1 MLLNILIPL
10 VCIILDQAVKYW
22 AATDLQA
29 MGSIPLWKGVFHLT
43 YCENTG
49 AAFSMFTG
57 QRWML
62 LAVTLILLAG
72 LLWVLYKGW
81 MQNAFGRL
89 SLQLIIGGA
98 IGNMIDRILMGY
110 VVDMFDFCLIDFPVF
125 NVADIFLCVGVG
137 MMMLYI
143 LVMEPRI
150 EKAKKEA
157 AEDGDRL
164 SDSDV

>member
-1 MLLNILIPL
+1 MILNVIIPVLVVIFDLL
-10 VCIILDQAVKYW
+10 VKRW

-29 MGSIPLWKGVFHLT
+29 VGSIPLWEGVFHLT

-57 QRWML
+57 QRWLL
-62 LAVTLILLAG
+62 LAVTVVFLAM
-72 LLWVLYKGW
+72 LLWAQFRGW
-81 MQNAFGRL
+81 MQNTFGRM
-89 SLQLIIGGA
+89 SLQFVIGGA
-98 IGNMIDRILMGY
+98 IGNMIDRFFLGY

-143 LVMEPRI
+143 LVMEPKI

-157 AEDGDRL
+157 AKDGDHL
-164 SDSDV
+164 SDGES

>member
-10 VCIILDQAVKYW
+10 VCIVLDQIVKYW

-29 MGSIPLWKGVFHLT
+29 IGSIPLWKGVFHLT

-62 LAVTLILLAG
+62 LAVTVVLLVA
-72 LLWVLYKGW
+72 LLWALCKGW

-89 SLQLIIGGA
+89 SLQLVIGGA
-98 IGNMIDRILMGY
+98 IGNMIDRILLGY
-110 VVDMFDFCLIDFPVF
+110 VVDLFDFCLIDFPIF

-137 MMMLYI
+137 MMVIYI
-143 LVMEPRI
+143 LFMEPKI

-157 AEDGDRL
+157 ADDGNGV
-164 SDSDV
+164 SDCDA

>member
-10 VCIILDQAVKYW
+10 IAIVADQIVKYW

-29 MGSIPLWKGVFHLT
+29 RGTIPLWEGVFHLT

-49 AAFSMFTG
+49 AAFSMFSG

-62 LAVTLILLAG
+62 LGVTVILLAG
-72 LLWVLYKGW
+72 LLYALQKNW
-81 MQNAFGRL
+81 MQNTFGRM
-89 SLQLIIGGA
+89 SLRLIIGGA
-98 IGNMIDRILMGY
+98 IGNMIDRFLLGY
-110 VVDMFDFCLIDFPVF
+110 VVDLFDFRLIHFPIF
-125 NVADIFLCVGVG
+125 NVADILLCVGVG

-143 LVMEPRI
+143 LFMEPKI

-157 AEDGDRL
+157 AQNGDHLSDGDA
-164 SDSDV
+164 

>member
-1 MLLNILIPL
+1 MILNVIIPVL
-10 VCIILDQAVKYW
+10 VVIFDQLVKRW

-29 MGSIPLWKGVFHLT
+29 VGSIPLWEGVFHLT

-57 QRWML
+57 QRWLL
-62 LAVTLILLAG
+62 LAVTVVFLAM
-72 LLWVLYKGW
+72 LLWAQFRGG
-81 MQNAFGRL
+81 MQNTFGRM
-89 SLQLIIGGA
+89 SLNFVIGGA
-98 IGNMIDRILMGY
+98 IGNMIDRFFLGY

-143 LVMEPRI
+143 LVMEPKI

-157 AEDGDRL
+157 AKDGDHL
-164 SDSDV
+164 SDGES

>member
-1 MLLNILIPL
+1 MVLNILIP
-10 VCIILDQAVKYW
+10 VICIVLDQIVKYW
-22 AATDLQA
+22 AATDLQTI
-29 MGSIPLWKGVFHLT
+29 GSIPLWKGVFHLT

-62 LAVTLILLAG
+62 LAVTVVLLVG
-72 LLWVLYKGW
+72 LLWALYKGW
-81 MQNAFGRL
+81 MQNTFGRL

-110 VVDMFDFCLIDFPVF
+110 VVDMFDFCLIDFPIF

-137 MMMLYI
+137 MMVIYI
-143 LVMEPRI
+143 LFMEPKI

-157 AEDGDRL
+157 STDGNGV
-164 SDSDV
+164 SDCDA

>member
-10 VCIILDQAVKYW
+10 ICIVADQIVKYW
-22 AATDLQA
+22 AATWLQTVDT
-29 MGSIPLWKGVFHLT
+29 IPLWEGVFHLT

-57 QRWML
+57 QRWL
-62 LAVTLILLAG
+62 LLGVTVVLLGG
-72 LLWVLYKGW
+72 LLWALCKGW

-98 IGNMIDRILMGY
+98 IGNMIDRVFIGY
-110 VVDMFDFCLIDFPVF
+110 VVDLFDFRLIDFPIF

-164 SDSDV
+164 SDSDA

>member
-10 VCIILDQAVKYW
+10 LGIVLDQIVKYW
-22 AATDLQA
+22 ASTDLQA
-29 MGSIPLWKGVFHLT
+29 IGTIPIWEGVFHLT

-62 LAVTLILLAG
+62 LAVTVVLLAG
-72 LLWVLYKGW
+72 LLWALYMNW
-81 MQNAFGRL
+81 MQNAFGRM
-89 SLQLIIGGA
+89 SLRLIISGA
-98 IGNMIDRILMGY
+98 IGNMIDRILLGY
-110 VVDMFDFCLIDFPVF
+110 VVDMFDFRLIHFPIF

-137 MMMLYI
+137 MMVLYI
-143 LVMEPRI
+143 LYMEPRL

-157 AEDGDRL
+157 EQNGDHL
-164 SDSDV
+164 SDGNA

>member
-10 VCIILDQAVKYW
+10 VCIVVDQIVKYW

-29 MGSIPLWKGVFHLT
+29 IGSIPLWQGVFHLT

-49 AAFSMFTG
+49 AAFSIFTG

-62 LAVTLILLAG
+62 LAVTVILLGG
-72 LLWVLYKGW
+72 LLWALCKGW
-81 MQNAFGRL
+81 MQNAFGRF

-98 IGNMIDRILMGY
+98 IGNMIDRILLGY
-110 VVDMFDFCLIDFPVF
+110 VVDMFDFCLIDFPIF

-137 MMMLYI
+137 MMILYI
-143 LVMEPRI
+143 LVMEPKI

-157 AEDGDRL
+157 AEDGNRL
-164 SDSDV
+164 SDSDA

>member
-1 MLLNILIPL
+1 MVLNILIP
-10 VCIILDQAVKYW
+10 VICIVLDQIVKYW

-29 MGSIPLWKGVFHLT
+29 IGSIPLWKGVFHLT

-49 AAFSMFTG
+49 AAFSKFTG

-62 LAVTLILLAG
+62 LAVTVVLLVG
-72 LLWVLYKGW
+72 LLWALYKGW

-110 VVDMFDFCLIDFPVF
+110 VVDMFDFCLIDFPIF

-137 MMMLYI
+137 MMVIYI
-143 LVMEPRI
+143 LFMEPRI

-157 AEDGDRL
+157 ADHGDCL

>member
-1 MLLNILIPL
+1 MILNVIIPVL
-10 VCIILDQAVKYW
+10 VVIFDQLVKRW

-29 MGSIPLWKGVFHLT
+29 VGSIPLWEGVFHLT

-57 QRWML
+57 QRWLL
-62 LAVTLILLAG
+62 LAVTVVFLAM
-72 LLWVLYKGW
+72 LLWAQLRGW
-81 MQNAFGRL
+81 MQNTFGRM
-89 SLQLIIGGA
+89 SLNFVIGGA
-98 IGNMIDRILMGY
+98 IGNMIDRFFLGY

-143 LVMEPRI
+143 LVMEPKI

-157 AEDGDRL
+157 AKDGDHL
-164 SDSDV
+164 SDGES

>member
-10 VCIILDQAVKYW
+10 VCIVLDQAVKYW

-29 MGSIPLWKGVFHLT
+29 IGSIPLWKGVFHLT

-72 LLWVLYKGW
+72 LLWALCKGW

-98 IGNMIDRILMGY
+98 IGNMIDRILLGY
-110 VVDMFDFCLIDFPVF
+110 VVDMFDFQFMNYPVF
-125 NVADIFLCVGVG
+125 NIADMCIVCGA
-137 MMMLYI
+137 I
-143 LVMEPRI
+143 LGAI
-150 EKAKKEA
+150 YYLWIYEKYDKKEA
-157 AEDGDRL
+157 EHG
-164 SDSDV
+164 DSDAPTE

>member
-1 MLLNILIPL
+1 MILNVIIPVL
-10 VCIILDQAVKYW
+10 VVIFDQLVKRW

-29 MGSIPLWKGVFHLT
+29 VGSIPLWEGVFHLT

-57 QRWML
+57 QRWLL
-62 LAVTLILLAG
+62 LAVTVVFLAM
-72 LLWVLYKGW
+72 LLWAQFRVW
-81 MQNAFGRL
+81 MQNTFGRM
-89 SLQLIIGGA
+89 SLNFVIGGA
-98 IGNMIDRILMGY
+98 IGNMIDRFFLGY

-143 LVMEPRI
+143 LVMEPKI

-157 AEDGDRL
+157 AKDGDHL
-164 SDSDV
+164 SDGES

>member
-1 MLLNILIPL
+1 MLWNLLIPVL
-10 VCIILDQAVKYW
+10 VIGLDQLVKYW

-29 MGSIPLWKGVFHLT
+29 IGSIPLWKGVFHLT

-57 QRWML
+57 QRWLL
-62 LAVTLILLAG
+62 LAVTVVFLG
-72 LLWVLYKGW
+72 VLLWAQHHNW
-81 MQNAFGRL
+81 MQNAFGRM
-89 SLQLIIGGA
+89 SLRFVIGGA
-98 IGNMIDRILMGY
+98 IGNMIDRFVLGY

-137 MMMLYI
+137 MMTLYI
-143 LVMEPRI
+143 LVMEPKI

-157 AEDGDRL
+157 AKDGDHL
-164 SDSDV
+164 SDGNA

>member
-10 VCIILDQAVKYW
+10 VCILLDQAVKYW
-22 AATDLQA
+22 ASTDLQA

-143 LVMEPRI
+143 LVIEPRI

-157 AEDGDRL
+157 AKDGDRL

>member
-1 MLLNILIPL
+1 MLLNLLIPL
-10 VCIILDQAVKYW
+10 VSIVLDQIVKYW
-22 AATDLQA
+22 ASTDLQA
-29 MGSIPLWKGVFHLT
+29 IDTIPIWEGVFHLT

-62 LAVTLILLAG
+62 LAVTVVLLSG
-72 LLWVLYKGW
+72 LLWALHKNW
-81 MQNAFGRL
+81 MQNAFGRM
-89 SLQLIIGGA
+89 SLRFVIGGA
-98 IGNMIDRILMGY
+98 IGNMIDRFVLGY

-143 LVMEPRI
+143 LVMEPKI

-157 AEDGDRL
+157 AKDGDHL
-164 SDSDV
+164 SDGNA